1 MGTDSSVNRKDT
13 LKALL
18 AAPGSTAGKLLP
30 HDKTEQISNPSGQR
44 VGAGAVRAMGLSLQ
58 KLTAEADHARS
69 LQTQIE
75 TGSTVVELDP
85 GLIEPSIVRDRL
97 SPADD
102 ESFLELVE
110 SIGANGQQV
119 PILVRPHP
127 GQAGRYQVAY
137 GHRRLRAAET
147 LEKKVRAIVRE
158 MTDAQLVIA
167 QGKENLERRDLTFIE
182 RALFAKALE
191 DQGFDRA
198 TVMAALAVHKAE
210 LTRFIAVARAIP
222 IEVIQ
227 AIGPAPR
234 AGRPR
239 WMSLSRLLEGKHA
252 SGTLQR
258 VLAEPVF
265 KAADSDTR
273 FVRVYAALSRASASQ
288 SHTEVWRSEAGEP
301 VVRVDRSRKIT
312 RLDISETV
320 APQFGTFVVSKLP
333 TLYAEFLSATR
344 QTSQHDEST

>member
-1 MGTDSSVNRKDT
+1 
-13 LKALL
+13 
-18 AAPGSTAGKLLP
+18 
-30 HDKTEQISNPSGQR
+30 
-44 VGAGAVRAMGLSLQ
+44 MGLSLQ
-58 KLTAEADHARS
+58 KLTAEADNARS
-69 LQTQIE
+69 LRTQIE
-75 TGSTVVELDP
+75 AGSTVVELEP

-102 ESFLELVE
+102 ESFLQLVE
-110 SIGANGQQV
+110 SIEANGQQV

-127 GQAGRYQVAY
+127 AQAGRYQVAY

-147 LEKKVRAIVRE
+147 LNKKVRAIVRE

-210 LTRFIAVARAIP
+210 LTRFIAVARAVP

-239 WMSLSRLLEGKHA
+239 WMSLSRLLDGKHA
-252 SGTLQR
+252 SNTLER
-258 VLAEPVF
+258 ILAEPVF

-273 FVRVYAALSRASASQ
+273 FVRVYAALSRASVSQ
-288 SHTEVWRSEAGEP
+288 SHTKVWRSEAGEP
-301 VVRVDRSRKIT
+301 VVRIDQSKKST
-312 RLDISETV
+312 RLDINETV
-320 APQFGTFVVSKLP
+320 APEFGTFLISKLP
-333 TLYAEFLSATR
+333 TLYADFLSGTR
-344 QTSQHDEST
+344 DMSQSDESS

>member
-1 MGTDSSVNRKDT
+1 MNRKDT

-18 AAPGSTAGKLLP
+18 GSSIPPAKKEPPRGI
-30 HDKTEQISNPSGQR
+30 DDRDSNQPPQR

-58 KLTAEADHARS
+58 KLTAEADQARA

-75 TGSTVVELDP
+75 AGSTVVELDP
-85 GLIEPSIVRDRL
+85 DLVDPSFVIDRL

-102 ESFLELVE
+102 DSFLELVE
-110 SIGANGQQV
+110 SIEANGQQV

-127 GQAGRYQVAY
+127 EQSGRYQVAY
-137 GHRRLRAAET
+137 GHRRLRAAIT
-147 LEKKVRAIVRE
+147 LKIKVRAIVRD
-158 MTDAQLVIA
+158 MTNVQLVIA

-191 DQGFDRA
+191 DEGFDRA

-222 IEVIQ
+222 LEVIQ
-227 AIGPAPR
+227 AIGAAPR

-239 WMSLSRLLEGKHA
+239 WMALVRLLEGKNA
-252 SGTLQR
+252 ARTLER
-258 VLAEPVF
+258 VVAEPIF

-273 FVRVYAALSRASASQ
+273 FVRVYAALNRAPARS
-288 SHTEVWRSEAGEP
+288 TNPELWRAPGGEP
-301 VVRVDRSRKIT
+301 VVKIGRSTNVT
-312 RLDISETV
+312 RLEVNEKI
-320 APQFGTFVVSKLP
+320 APEFGAFLIKKLS
-333 TLYAEFLSATR
+333 TLYEEFSSKADR
-344 QTSQHDEST
+344 GHAHSNSQARGS